1 MYNSQ
6 ILLHISIPL
15 GAEKQTNKKCVS
27 HQSKT
32 SGASIAVSA
41 EFPKEGSL
49 WLACELDQ
57 LFKPQGIGI
66 FWAPIPQTANSVRIC
81 ISNKLPSGSQD
92 HTVRSTPLGSDH
104 D

>member
-1 MYNSQ
+1 M
-6 ILLHISIPL
+6 
-15 GAEKQTNKKCVS
+15 S

-66 FWAPIPQTANSVRIC
+66 SWAPMPQTANS
-81 ISNKLPSGSQD
+81 
-92 HTVRSTPLGSDH
+92 
-104 D
+104 